1 MATSKIKKINTDY
14 VKSIH
19 VGWTNNVYIPANRDH
34 VAISASVPSGYQFL
48 CWIGSSSRGTVKN
61 SYIEFVDLPNT
72 TLWVEDKINSS
83 REFVAYFLY
92 YSK

>member
-1 MATSKIKKINTDY
+1 MAVSTIKKTITDNI
-14 VKSIH
+14 KSIH
-19 VGWTNNVYIPANRDH
+19 IGWTNSVYIPANNDH

-48 CWIGSSSRGTVKN
+48 CWIGSASRGTVKN

-72 TLWVEDKINSS
+72 HLWVEDKTTSS